1 MMLRVFVTYQ
11 TNRDMNTDRLKVK
24 ALTKGDNPEWV
35 EGQPLGDGIYTPC
48 LMFTEDWYDSQQRF
62 DRGERVLTQNYTL
75 VDINTLCQ
83 CTGLKD
89 SNGDL
94 IYEGDILG
102 DGSEQHGGSRW
113 GGVVVWKDG
122 AWEVK
127 LEHSKGLK
135 STYLLTMW
143 LKMRKMAGTPEFVVG
158 NIHDPNQ

>member
-1 MMLRVFVTYQ
+1 
-11 TNRDMNTDRLKVK
+11 MNKDRLKVK
-24 ALTKGDNPEWV
+24 ALTVGENPKWV
-35 EGQPLGDGIYTPC
+35 EGFVIQGECTYIIADEHMSNAVFGILNHASVGYIKVNP
-48 LMFTEDWYDSQQRF
+48 D
-62 DRGERVLTQNYTL
+62 
-75 VDINTLCQ
+75 TLCQ

-122 AWEVK
+122 AWRVK
-127 LEHSKGLK
+127 LERGNK
-135 STYLLTMW
+135 STYLLTEW
-143 LKMRKMAGTPEFVVG
+143 LKMRKLAGTPEFVVH